1 MNSDRDTLAG
11 GLPHSETPGS
21 PIARISPGL
30 FAACHVL
37 HRLSV
42 PRHPPD
48 ALLFALDH
56 RIAVTGDAAPP
67 PRTGPSP
74 MPAPAQAG
82 GGGLY
87 EDTSLGHPAQA
98 LLAPSRQAKPRFAER
113 AGQTLLAPGLSA
125 SVTSQLSLH
134 PSINA
139 PPRSPA
145 AVSLEL
151 LRNVAHA
158 LAFGTP
164 RCSRLH
170 LPTGNT
176 WPCRW
181 CLSAQRRCA
190 CRAANRRFAGGG
202 GERVRTDD
210 LLLAKQALSQ
220 LSYTPRSA
228 AGCRAFGSS

>member
-1 MNSDRDTLAG
+1 M
-11 GLPHSETPGS
+11 PHSEIPGS

-87 EDTSLGHPAQA
+87 EDTSLGHTRRK
-98 LLAPSRQAKPRFAER
+98 LCSAPPRQAKPRFAAR
-113 AGQTLLAPGLSA
+113 AGQALLAPGLSA

-139 PPRSPA
+139 SPRSPT
-145 AVSLEL
+145 AVSNKL
-151 LRNVAHA
+151 LRTSHTPWFSA
-158 LAFGTP
+158 L
-164 RCSRLH
+164 RQWRLSIQ
-170 LPTGNT
+170 LGS
-176 WPCRW
+176 
-181 CLSAQRRCA
+181 LSACLAGGASRRRCA
-190 CRAANRRFAGGG
+190 APVARRTVGSPVVEVNGF
-202 GERVRTDD
+202 EPMTSCLQSR
-210 LLLAKQALSQ
+210 
-220 LSYTPRSA
+220 RSP
-228 AGCRAFGSS
+228 S

>member
-11 GLPHSETPGS
+11 GLPHSEIPGS

-87 EDTSLGHPAQA
+87 EDTSLGHTRRK
-98 LLAPSRQAKPRFAER
+98 LCSAPPRQAKPRFAAR
-113 AGQTLLAPGLSA
+113 AGQALLAPA
-125 SVTSQLSLH
+125 C
-134 PSINA
+134 
-139 PPRSPA
+139 PPRSHHN
-145 AVSLEL
+145 SLFTL
-151 LRNVAHA
+151 QS
-158 LAFGTP
+158 TP
-164 RCSRLH
+164 RRGRPRRCQTSFSERRTRPGFRRFASGASRSS
-170 LPTGNT
+170 
-176 WPCRW
+176 
-181 CLSAQRRCA
+181 SAAPVGRQKPYLAGGASRRRCA
-190 CRAANRRFAGGG
+190 APVARRTVGSPVVEVNGF
-202 GERVRTDD
+202 EPMTSCLQSR
-210 LLLAKQALSQ
+210 
-220 LSYTPRSA
+220 RSP
-228 AGCRAFGSS
+228 S